1 MTLDKV
7 NYLNIALMLLASAV
21 AIWAP
26 FELFLFSYAVLG
38 PLHYF
43 TEIVWLDKRNY
54 FMPDKPTKWALFGF
68 AALILLPTLLLCA
81 YQLLP
86 NSMPIAKLLMKY
98 RLLILPLS
106 KHSIL
111 YSFIVSIIVLL
122 VRKNSIRLIMSFLA
136 IALVWLLHSQKI
148 VNIVATLFIP
158 TIIHV
163 YFFTGAF
170 MLSGA
175 LKSKSVS
182 AIQSVILYVL
192 LAVVLLSVGFGGM
205 SHLSM
210 ASIKVYSH
218 AFHNLNAYVYAI
230 YTHSSPQNGLQ
241 LYNSTAGILIMRFI
255 AFAFTYHY
263 LNWFSKTSII
273 KWHETSKLSIVM
285 ILVFWLTAVGIYLMD
300 YKLGFIVLYFISL
313 LHVILEFPLNVQS
326 FIDIRKHLKNIKA
339 IYQ

>member
-68 AALILLPTLLLCA
+68 AALILLPTLLLCT
-81 YQLLP
+81 YQVLP
-86 NSMPIAKLLMKY
+86 TSLPLAKLLMKY
-98 RLLILPLS
+98 RQLVLPIS
-106 KHSIL
+106 KQTIL

-122 VRKNSIRLIMSFLA
+122 VRKTSIRLIMSALA

-175 LKSKSVS
+175 LKSKSAS
-182 AIQSVILYVL
+182 AMQSILVFVL
-192 LAVVLLSVGFGGM
+192 LAVVLLSVGFGG
-205 SHLSM
+205 LSRM
-210 ASIKVYSH
+210 PVPSIQVYSH
-218 AFHNLNAYVYAI
+218 AFHNLNAYIYAI
-230 YTHSSPQNGLQ
+230 YTHSSAQNGQ
-241 LYNSTAGILIMRFI
+241 ELYSGATGILIMRFI

-285 ILVFWLTAVGIYLMD
+285 IFIFWMTAVGIYLMD

-326 FIDIRKHLKNIKA
+326 FIDIRKHLKNIKE

>member
-7 NYLNIALMLLASAV
+7 NYLNIVLMLLASAV

-54 FMPDKPTKWALFGF
+54 FMPDKPSKWALFGF
-68 AALILLPTLLLCA
+68 AALILLPTLLLCVH
-81 YQLLP
+81 QLLP
-86 NSMPIAKLLMKY
+86 IQLPLAQAIMKY
-98 RLLILPLS
+98 RLLVLPVS
-106 KHSIL
+106 KQTIL
-111 YSFIVSIIVLL
+111 YSFITSIIILL
-122 VRKNSIRLIMSFLA
+122 VRNNSVRIIMSLMA
-136 IALVWLLHSQKI
+136 IVLVWLLHSQKI

-175 LKSKSVS
+175 LKSKSAS
-182 AIQSVILYVL
+182 AMQSFYVYAL
-192 LAVVLLSVGFGGM
+192 LAIVLLSIGFGGI
-205 SHLSM
+205 SRLSPP
-210 ASIKVYSH
+210 SIHVYSH
-218 AFHNLNAYVYAI
+218 AFHQLNAYIYAL
-230 YTHSSPQNGLQ
+230 YTHSSPNNAMQ
-241 LYNSTAGILIMRFI
+241 LYRSPSGILIMRFI

-273 KWHETSKLSIVM
+273 KWHETSKLSTIM
-285 ILVFWLTAVGIYLMD
+285 ILAFWLTAVGIYIMD